1 VIAAPALAAALLST
15 GALSVKLTPAR
26 ALAASGEPVLLDV
39 TADAPPGAR
48 LTATTNAGALGAPR
62 ATGPNRFRLAFTP
75 PQERYPRVALIRLEL
90 DRGGG
95 APPESTWVPL
105 PVDGSETL
113 TLESTKPRAK
123 VEVTIGER
131 TFGPVLAGAK
141 GEVEIKVVV
150 PPGIDS
156 ARVRSV
162 DRLGNQKVKTVD
174 LQPPPFP
181 LARLAVPTGAAA
193 SWADAQPL
201 PVEVFA
207 VDVSGAPA
215 AAAPPLKVDDG
226 VLSAP
231 SPGPAP
237 VSGSAPGSGTAPGA
251 VPGLFVAAFRAPE
264 KLPQER
270 RATITTPGAEAL
282 SIPLRAGP
290 PARIAVTVQP
300 SHYTAGSR
308 QKIAISARTE
318 DARGNAADAA
328 TAVRFTAD
336 LGTLEPSGGQA
347 ASLSLPDLFGERE
360 FAEVVAAAGDA
371 QGKARVEL
379 RAGPPASAKAQLAQ
393 AMARAGDPLADGTLV
408 LRDAFGNPVRGAS
421 PSVSCTVGR
430 VELTREV
437 GQGAYQL
444 RFGAGDGDRTG
455 AGKLLASAA
464 GGPELPAGDVLVL
477 PAPADFGLS
486 LGLRAG
492 AQSNFALLHGG
503 GGLAEVAVRPV
514 GRWPL
519 EVLVEGGGSLL
530 VRVDLP
536 YEDAGTGARIFT
548 DLRWATGALGA
559 RASFGLNPALAV
571 YGAVSGGAQYT
582 WATYRVSG
590 GGAPTLSLS
599 DAGLAPFARAAA
611 GATYRAGPGRVLGAL
626 PATYAP
632 PPSATALGGN
642 LGQLTAMVGYLV
654 EVR

>member
-1 VIAAPALAAALLST
+1 VIVAPALAAALLST

-39 TADAPPGAR
+39 TADSPVR
-48 LTATTNAGALGAPR
+48 ATTNAGSLSAPR
-62 ATGPNRFRLAFTP
+62 AAGPNHFRLAFTP
-75 PQERYPRVALIRLEL
+75 PKERYPQVALIRLESST
-90 DRGGG
+90 
-95 APPESTWVPL
+95 ESTWVAL

-113 TLESTKPRAK
+113 TLESTKPHAK

-141 GEVEIKVVV
+141 GEVEVKVVV

-174 LQPPPFP
+174 LTPPPFP
-181 LARLAVPTGAAA
+181 LARLAIPTGAVA

-201 PVEVFA
+201 AVEVFA
-207 VDVSGAPA
+207 VDASGAPA
-215 AAAPPLKVDDG
+215 SAPPALKVDQG
-226 VLSAP
+226 SLGPA
-231 SPGPAP
+231 SPGP
-237 VSGSAPGSGTAPGA
+237 VPGSFAAP
-251 VPGLFVAAFRAPE
+251 FRAPE
-264 KLPQER
+264 QLPPDR
-270 RATITTPGAEAL
+270 RATVIIAGADPL
-282 SIPLRAGP
+282 PIPLRAGP
-290 PARIAVTVQP
+290 PARIAVTLQP
-300 SHYTAGSR
+300 SRYTAGSR
-308 QKIAISARTE
+308 QKIAVSARAE
-318 DARGNAADAA
+318 DARGNPADAA
-328 TAVRFTAD
+328 TTAVRFTAD
-336 LGTLEPSGGQA
+336 LGAIETSGAQA
-347 ASLSLPDLFGERE
+347 TLSLPDAFAGRDA
-360 FAEVVAAAGDA
+360 AEVTAAAGDV
-371 QGKARVEL
+371 QGKAQVEL
-379 RAGPPASAKAQLAQ
+379 RAGPPASAKAALAQ
-393 AMARAGDPLADGTLV
+393 ALARAGDPPIDGTLV
-408 LRDAFGNPVRGAS
+408 LRDAFGNPLRGAS
-421 PSVSCTVGR
+421 PAVSCTVGR
-430 VELTREV
+430 VELTKEL

-444 RFGAGDGDRTG
+444 RFGAGPGDRTG
-455 AGKLLASAA
+455 TGKLMASAG

-477 PAPADFGLS
+477 PAPADFGVS

-503 GGLAEVAVRPV
+503 GGLAEIAVRPV

-519 EVLVEGGGSLL
+519 EVMVEAGGSLL
-530 VRVDLP
+530 VPVDQS
-536 YEDAGTGARIFT
+536 YREAGPNARIST

-582 WATYRVSG
+582 WATYHVSG
-590 GGAPTLSLS
+590 GGAPSLSLS

-611 GATYRAGPGRVLGAL
+611 GVTYRAGPGRLLGEL
-626 PATYAP
+626 QVTYAP

>member
-1 VIAAPALAAALLST
+1 MIAAPALAAALLST

-39 TADAPPGAR
+39 TADAPVR
-48 LTATTNAGALGAPR
+48 ATTNVGSLGAPR
-62 ATGPNRFRLAFTP
+62 AAGPNHFRLAFTP
-75 PQERYPRVALIRLEL
+75 PKERYPQVALIRLESST
-90 DRGGG
+90 
-95 APPESTWVPL
+95 ESTWVAL

-131 TFGPVLAGAK
+131 TFGPVVAGAK

-174 LQPPPFP
+174 LTPPPFP
-181 LARLAVPTGAAA
+181 LARLAIPTGAVA

-201 PVEVFA
+201 AVEVFA

-215 AAAPPLKVDDG
+215 SAPPALKVDHG
-226 VLSAP
+226 AV
-231 SPGPAP
+231 GTP
-237 VSGSAPGSGTAPGA
+237 VSPSVPVSVATPGA
-251 VPGLFVAAFRAPE
+251 VPGLFIATFRAPE
-264 KLPQER
+264 QLPPNR
-270 RATITTPGAEAL
+270 LATVTAAAAGAEPL
-282 SIPLRAGP
+282 VVPLRAGP
-290 PARIAVTVQP
+290 PAHIAVAVQP
-300 SHYTAGSR
+300 SRYIAGSR
-308 QKIAISARTE
+308 QKIAVSARAE
-318 DARGNAADAA
+318 DARGNAADST

-336 LGTLEPSGGQA
+336 LGALETSGAQ
-347 ASLSLPDLFGERE
+347 ASLSLPDAFGGRDA
-360 FAEVVAAAGDA
+360 AEVTATAGDA
-371 QGKARVEL
+371 QGKAQVEL
-379 RAGPPASAKAQLAQ
+379 RAGPPASAKAELAQ
-393 AMARAGDPLADGTLV
+393 AMARAGDPPFGGTLV
-408 LRDAFGNPVRGAS
+408 LRDAFGNPLRGAS
-421 PSVSCTVGR
+421 PAVSCTVGR
-430 VELTREV
+430 VELTKEL

-444 RFGAGDGDRTG
+444 RFGAGEGDRTG
-455 AGKLLASAA
+455 PGKLLASAG

-477 PAPADFGLS
+477 PAPADFGVS
-486 LGLRAG
+486 LGIRAG
-492 AQSNFALLHGG
+492 AQSNLAKLHGG
-503 GGLAEVAVRPV
+503 GGLAEIAVRPV

-519 EVLVEGGGSLL
+519 EVMVEAGGALL
-530 VRVDLP
+530 VPVDQGYP
-536 YEDAGTGARIFT
+536 EAGPNARIST
-548 DLRWATGALGA
+548 DLHWATGALGA

-582 WATYRVSG
+582 WATYHVSG

-611 GATYRAGPGRVLGAL
+611 GVTYRAGPGRVLGEL
-626 PATYAP
+626 QVTYAP

-642 LGQLTAMVGYLV
+642 LGQLTAMAGYLV